1 MFEVKRRAR
10 KRAAV
15 GTALFALLL
24 LVLGI
29 RILLVNSH
37 SSDYI
42 CTSSFLLF
50 LSMFFLLI
58 SGGLMV
64 SDSVRIGD
72 ESVMFLRGTSID
84 SEVRLD
90 DIEKV
95 EVLDRNGNMK
105 IDIYADGER
114 KMSLGD
120 FNIGGENLR
129 ALLEELEKL
138 SEKHHFPVIEKESA
152 LEKKKEEALEKR
164 EMALGGM
171 EESYGHLSR
180 TSDEDLPY
188 RVK

>member
-10 KRAAV
+10 KRAAAGV
-15 GTALFALLL
+15 AVIAMLF
-24 LVLGI
+24 LVLAVY
-29 RILLVNSH
+29 LLIVNSD
-37 SSDYI
+37 SV

-50 LSMFFLLI
+50 LSMFLLLI
-58 SGGLMV
+58 SGGLMI

-72 ESVMFLRGTSID
+72 ESIMFLRGTSID

-95 EVLDRNGNMK
+95 EVMDRNGNTK
-105 IDIYADGER
+105 IEVYADGER
-114 KMSLGD
+114 KMSLSGASIGD
-120 FNIGGENLR
+120 ENIQ
-129 ALLEELEKL
+129 AVLEELEML

-164 EMALGGM
+164 EMALEGM
-171 EESYGHLSR
+171 EESYRHLSG